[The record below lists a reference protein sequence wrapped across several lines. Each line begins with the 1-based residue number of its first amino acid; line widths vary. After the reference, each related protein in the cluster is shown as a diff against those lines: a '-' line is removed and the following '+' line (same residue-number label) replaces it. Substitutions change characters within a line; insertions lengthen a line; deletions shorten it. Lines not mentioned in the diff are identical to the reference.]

1 MASRQLQRIADEIQK
16 RLETWVSEYG
26 EDTELMNI
34 SGEWRLYFGSRYI
47 YMGIAPGVRGD
58 YEIKTY
64 LRPRE
69 AIIGAS
75 VVINENKLVAYWVC
89 LYEYTETGEEFLK
102 CFPLFSVTGDLTK
115 VREMDDFLRL
125 HCGAY

>member
-1 MASRQLQRIADEIQK
+1 MASRQLQRIADKIQK
-16 RLETWVSEYG
+16 RLETWVAEYG
-26 EDTELMNI
+26 EDTELMNY
-34 SGEWRLYFGSRYI
+34 GNGWGLYFGSRYI
-47 YMGIAPGVRGD
+47 HMAIAPGARGE
-58 YEIKTY
+58 YKIKTY
-64 LRPRE
+64 LKPRE

-75 VVINENKLVAYWVC
+75 VVISENKLVAYWVC

>member
-1 MASRQLQRIADEIQK
+1 MASRQLQKIADEIR
-16 RLETWVSEYG
+16 RLMEQWVEEYG
-26 EDTELMNI
+26 EDIELMNY
-34 SGEWRLYFGSRYI
+34 GDGWGLYFGSRHI
-47 YMGIAPGVRGD
+47 HMAIAPGMQRD
-58 YEIKTY
+58 YHIRTY
-64 LRPRE
+64 MKPRE

-115 VREMDDFLRL
+115 AKEMDDFLRL

>member
-16 RLETWVSEYG
+16 RLETWVDEYG
-26 EDTELMNI
+26 EDTELMNYN
-34 SGEWRLYFGSRYI
+34 GEWRLYFGSRYI
-47 YMGIAPGVRGD
+47 YMGIAPGVRGE

-64 LRPRE
+64 LKPRE

-75 VVINENKLVAYWVC
+75 VVISENKLVAYWVC
-89 LYEYTETGEEFLK
+89 LYEYTETGEEFLQ

-115 VREMDDFLRL
+115 IRKMDDVLRL

>member
-1 MASRQLQRIADEIQK
+1 MATRQLQRIADEIQQ
-16 RLETWVSEYG
+16 RLETWVDEYG
-26 EDTELMNI
+26 EDTELMNYN
-34 SGEWRLYFGSRYI
+34 GGWGLYFGTHRI
-47 YMGIAPGVRGD
+47 YMDIAPAVREN

-64 LRPRE
+64 LKPRE

-75 VVINENKLVAYWVC
+75 VVISERKLIAYWVC

-115 VREMDDFLRL
+115 IRKMDDFLRL

>member
-1 MASRQLQRIADEIQK
+1 MATRQLQKIADEI
-16 RLETWVSEYG
+16 RTLMETWVDEYG
-26 EDTELMNI
+26 EDTELMNY
-34 SGEWRLYFGSRYI
+34 GNGWGLYFGTHHI
-47 YMGIAPGVRGD
+47 YMNIAPGVRGD
-58 YEIKTY
+58 YKLKTY
-64 LRPRE
+64 LKPRE

-75 VVINENKLVAYWVC
+75 VVISERKLVAYWVC

-115 VREMDDFLRL
+115 IRKMDDFLRL